1 MALFKTFGSNP
12 SGKDLAEIVASVNYK
27 NKVFHNNTETITLR
41 EGVSYI
47 KLTWRFLNKPK
58 YTAPSFPLPS
68 IRTDLKSVAKD
79 KPVIIWFGHSSYL
92 IFINGKTILVDPV
105 LSGYA
110 SPFSFTG
117 KSFRGSDVYDTGDL
131 PEIDLLILT
140 HDHYDHLDYQTV
152 LKLKNRTKAI
162 CTSLG
167 VGSHLQYWGFDK
179 TMITGFDW
187 WDSRHVFEDTIL
199 TAAPAR
205 HFSGRSFTRNKTLWS
220 SFILQSGGYRIYIGS
235 DSGYGSHFTDIGN
248 KYGPFDIALLE
259 AGQYNTDWPDIHMM
273 PEQTVQAS
281 LDLKA
286 KVLMPVHWGK
296 FALALHPWDEP
307 VKRVLA
313 KAKELNVAVATPM
326 IGEQVI
332 ISGNYPSSAWW
343 ENISS

>member
-1 MALFKTFGSNP
+1 MGFFKTFGSNP

-27 NKVFHNNTETITLR
+27 NKTFQNSIETITLR
-41 EGVSYI
+41 EGVSFI
-47 KLTWRFLNKPK
+47 KLTWRFLNKPE
-58 YTAPSFPLPS
+58 YTIPPGPLPS
-68 IRTDLKSVAKD
+68 IRTDMKSVAKD

-117 KSFRGSDVYDTGDL
+117 KSFKGTDVYSTVDL
-131 PEIDLLILT
+131 PDIDLLILT

-152 LKLKNRTKAI
+152 LKLKPKTKAI
-162 CTSLG
+162 YTSLG
-167 VGSHLQYWGFDK
+167 VGSHLRYWGYDK
-179 TMITGFDW
+179 AVITEMDW

-220 SFILQSGGYRIYIGS
+220 SFILQSGDYKIYIGS

-259 AGQYNTDWPDIHMM
+259 AGQYNTDWPYIHMM

-296 FALALHPWDEP
+296 FALALHAWDEP

-313 KAKELNVAVATPM
+313 KAKELNVTVATPM
-326 IGEQVI
+326 IGEQLI
-332 ISGNYPSSAWW
+332 IGDNYPSSAWW
-343 ENISS
+343 ETIHT